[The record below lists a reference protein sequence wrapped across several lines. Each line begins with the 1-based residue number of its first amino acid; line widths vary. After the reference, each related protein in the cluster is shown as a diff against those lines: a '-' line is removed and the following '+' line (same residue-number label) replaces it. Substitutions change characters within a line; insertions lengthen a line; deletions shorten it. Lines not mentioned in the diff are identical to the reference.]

1 MTASERSRGI
11 QWVVANIVG
20 WLIGFA
26 LCEALQSFISTVLV
40 DGLVIGSAVGI
51 AQWLVLRR
59 WMSPVGW
66 WVLLSIVGFGV
77 GKAFAEAVLPGASTL
92 PGYAATG
99 AIIGAAVGVAQWP
112 VLRRHVSSAA
122 WWVPATVV
130 AWVAGW
136 SAIGV
141 AERAVDWPT
150 LAVYA
155 VGGVG
160 AALAGIVTAI
170 VLIWLMRTPRVSDGV
185 SRSAPTNAEPAE

>member
-1 MTASERSRGI
+1 MSS
-11 QWVVANIVG
+11 VG
-20 WLIGFA
+20 Y
-26 LCEALQSFISTVLV
+26 
-40 DGLVIGSAVGI
+40 
-51 AQWLVLRR
+51 
-59 WMSPVGW
+59 

-77 GKAFAEAVLPGASTL
+77 GKALAEAVLPSVSTL
-92 PGYAATG
+92 PGYGATG

-112 VLRRHVSSAA
+112 VLRRHVSLAA

-141 AERAVDWPT
+141 AEHAIDWPT
-150 LAVYA
+150 LAVYV

-170 VLIWLMRTPRVSDGV
+170 VLMWLMRMPRVSEAV
-185 SRSAPTNAEPAE
+185 SRSASTNGEPSE